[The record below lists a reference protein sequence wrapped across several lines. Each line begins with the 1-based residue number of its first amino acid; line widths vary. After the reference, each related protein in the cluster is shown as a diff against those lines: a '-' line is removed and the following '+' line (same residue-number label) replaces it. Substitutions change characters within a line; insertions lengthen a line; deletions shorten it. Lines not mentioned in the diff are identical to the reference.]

1 MSYSVRLEGLEEF
14 KRALKAG
21 NERALPAFKAAMVGT
36 VQEAEGA
43 IKDCTPVKTGRL
55 RASIRHFVQ
64 NLAGWVVTDVHY
76 GGYVE
81 FGTSRMAPR
90 AYVKRGIDAAMPRI
104 QELWKQA
111 MASLWR

>member
-1 MSYSVRLEGLEEF
+1 MSYNIKLQGLEEF
-14 KRALKAG
+14 TRALKQG
-21 NERALPAFKAAMVGT
+21 NERARPAFKAAMVGT
-36 VQEAEGA
+36 AEEAEGA
-43 IKDCTPVKTGRL
+43 IKDRTPVKTGRL

-90 AYVKRGIDAAMPRI
+90 AYFKRGIDAAMPRI
-104 QELWKQA
+104 QEIWNQA
-111 MASLWR
+111 MAGLWR